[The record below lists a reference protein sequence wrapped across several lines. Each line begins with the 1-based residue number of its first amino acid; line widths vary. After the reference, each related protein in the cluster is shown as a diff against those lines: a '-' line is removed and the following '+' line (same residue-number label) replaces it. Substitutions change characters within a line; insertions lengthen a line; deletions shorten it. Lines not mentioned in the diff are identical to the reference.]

1 MNILTMLDDI
11 YDRVDT
17 KNTKKEMQLFVKTL
31 DEFES
36 ICSFNVNLFDNSI
49 NTVIY
54 YKNEAYIGKKNLN
67 TLYRILIKN
76 GYLVESDISYIIN
89 LLCYSNFSKSAIESA
104 LRSPYIEKIDIEG
117 SRVYLHS
124 HLFGEISF
132 MK

>member
-1 MNILTMLDDI
+1 MNILTILDDI

-17 KNTKKEMQLFVKTL
+17 ENTKKEMQLFDKTL

-89 LLCYSNFSKSAIESA
+89 LLCNILFLVSLGTEIVDTNWSLWGWFP
-104 LRSPYIEKIDIEG
+104 LEKCA
-117 SRVYLHS
+117 
-124 HLFGEISF
+124 F
-132 MK
+132 K